1 MYYRWIGVSMDDLK
15 DIISQFKDKDYRS
28 FDAFYAET
36 KKSVYFTILNI
47 LIDPNLTEDIMQET
61 YMTFLQKIDLVDT
74 DKNVKSYLL
83 TIARNLSIN
92 LYHKR
97 KHEVL
102 SDELVHL
109 APSEE
114 DHDDPEVL
122 EILQLLGEAEREVVT
137 QRVINDLKFKDIA
150 RITNK
155 PLGTVLW
162 LYQKG
167 IRILREKV
175 GDDFK

>member
-1 MYYRWIGVSMDDLK
+1 MDDFK
-15 DIISQFKDKDYRS
+15 DIILQFKKKDYRS
-28 FDAFYAET
+28 FDAFYAQT

-47 LIDPNLTEDIMQET
+47 LGDPNLTEDIMQEA
-61 YMTFLQKIDLVDT
+61 YMMFLQKIDLVDP
-74 DKNVKSYLL
+74 DKNIKAYLL

-102 SDELVHL
+102 SDELVL
-109 APSEE
+109 LVASEE
-114 DHDDPEVL
+114 EHDDPEVL
-122 EILQLLGEAEREVVT
+122 EILNLLDEAEREVIT
-137 QRVINDLKFKDIA
+137 QRIINDLKFKDIA

-167 IRILREKV
+167 IRTLREKV

>member
-1 MYYRWIGVSMDDLK
+1 MDDWK
-15 DIISQFKDKDYRS
+15 SIIGQFKDRDYRS
-28 FDAFYAET
+28 FDTFYADT
-36 KKSVYFTILNI
+36 KKSVYFTIIGI
-47 LIDPNLTEDIMQET
+47 LRDPDLTEDIMQET
-61 YMTFLQKIDLVDT
+61 YMTFLRKIDRVDA

-92 LYHKR
+92 RYHKR

-102 SDELVHL
+102 SDELVHSV
-109 APSEE
+109 ASEE
-114 DHDDPEVL
+114 AYDDPGVL
-122 EILQLLGEAEREVVT
+122 DILKLLDDATREVVT
-137 QRVINDLKFKDIA
+137 HRIINDMKFKEIA

-167 IRILREKV
+167 IKTLREKV

>member
-1 MYYRWIGVSMDDLK
+1 MDDFK
-15 DIISQFKDKDYRS
+15 DIILQFKKKDYRS
-28 FDAFYAET
+28 FDAFYAQT

-47 LIDPNLTEDIMQET
+47 LGDPNLTEDIMQEA
-61 YMTFLQKIDLVDT
+61 YMMFLQKIDLVDP
-74 DKNVKSYLL
+74 DKNIKAYLL

-102 SDELVHL
+102 SDELVL
-109 APSEE
+109 LVASEE
-114 DHDDPEVL
+114 EHDDPEVL
-122 EILQLLGEAEREVVT
+122 EILNLLDEAEREVIT
-137 QRVINDLKFKDIA
+137 QRIINDLKFKDIA

-162 LYQKG
+162 IYQKG
-167 IRILREKV
+167 IRTLREKV